1 MGFLMLCAGVF
12 CLCAAAYDWDFFF
25 ENMRAQLFVR
35 LFGRT
40 GARVVYGLIGVLLVV
55 VSFGSLFRH

>member
-35 LFGRT
+35 LFGRD
-40 GARVVYGLIGVLLVV
+40 GARLVYGLIGVLLVV
-55 VSFGSLFRH
+55 VAFGTLFRH

>member
-25 ENMRAQLFVR
+25 ENVRAQFFVR
-35 LFGRT
+35 LFGRD
-40 GARVVYGLIGVLLVV
+40 GARLVYGLIGVLLVV
-55 VSFGSLFRH
+55 VAFGSLFRH